1 MNNDFVK
8 VAETKDIQ
16 PSTMKAVDLVVKKS
30 VLLMSKEIIM
40 P

>member
-16 PSTMKAVDLVVKKS
+16 PSTMKAVDLASEES